1 MRRRLAPAASAYN
14 FALVST
20 SGSASLCCMKGTS
33 VGLVACSLAVSAVAA
48 VEFERPVRLKAGG
61 EFIRVES
68 PGFAAPCLADIDGDG
83 KKDLLVGQFDGGK
96 IRVFKG
102 LGGENFAK
110 GEWLKAEGKVAKVLR
125 GL

>member
-1 MRRRLAPAASAYN
+1 
-14 FALVST
+14 
-20 SGSASLCCMKGTS
+20 MKGML
-33 VGLVACSLAVSAVAA
+33 VGLVACSLGVGAVAA
-48 VEFERPVRLKAGG
+48 VEFERPVRLKAAG

-102 LGGENFAK
+102 LGGEKFAK
-110 GEWLKAEGKVAKVLR
+110 GEWLKAEGKIAKVP
-125 GL
+125 GVW